1 MISVDKIKENIK
13 CPQFGDRYYGK
24 WGAQKLEIREAL
36 KFMCDLCDSMDSIIK
51 QQHETMKLVREYII
65 ENMGYYSDRLECK
78 EYTERYVKDLNKIIN
93 LLDNV
98 KITDEN
104 NKEDN
109 LLHISNTLE
118 NILYVLERIE
128 KKIYEED

>member
-1 MISVDKIKENIK
+1 
-13 CPQFGDRYYGK
+13 
-24 WGAQKLEIREAL
+24 
-36 KFMCDLCDSMDSIIK
+36 
-51 QQHETMKLVREYII
+51 MKVIHL
-65 ENMGYYSDRLECK
+65 
-78 EYTERYVKDLNKIIN
+78 LNKIYNKEHLPHRIKIGN
-93 LLDNV
+93 AILTLNKYNTNYLLEDSNEYYG
-98 KITDEN
+98 DELIHWFDLDDEVEILDVIYFKDIDYF